1 MQKIIAIV
9 DDEEDIVDLVAHHLQ
24 KENFQVE
31 EFNDGESI
39 LSYLKAGRP
48 DLIILDLML
57 PGIDGLEVCKI
68 VKRDELTASI
78 PVIMLTAKGTETDK
92 VVGLELGADDYI
104 VKPFSPRE
112 LVARIKTIL
121 RRTEVKKEESKIIK
135 INGLS
140 IDLSKYEV
148 KVDSKKIDLTTTE
161 FKLLSILAT
170 RPDWVFSRQ
179 QLLDELWSSDKVV
192 LDRTIDVHLVNL
204 RKKIG
209 EFGKFIKSIRGVG
222 YKLEKTK

>member
-209 EFGKFIKSIRGVG
+209 EFSKFIKSIRGVG